1 MNTSK
6 DRAEL
11 VERVAQDWLEANREG
26 RPVKY
31 PDLEHQV
38 AAGCSF
44 AEAILTSTGKRLSDS
59 TPEELRLEGQ
69 LWLAVWDRL
78 HTLNSLARPEAQPKL
93 VTLQNPTAPD

>member
-44 AEAILTSTGKRLSDS
+44 GEAILTSTGKRLFDS

-78 HTLNSLARPEAQPKL
+78 HTLNSLARPEGQPKL
-93 VTLQNPTAPD
+93 VTLQIPTAPD